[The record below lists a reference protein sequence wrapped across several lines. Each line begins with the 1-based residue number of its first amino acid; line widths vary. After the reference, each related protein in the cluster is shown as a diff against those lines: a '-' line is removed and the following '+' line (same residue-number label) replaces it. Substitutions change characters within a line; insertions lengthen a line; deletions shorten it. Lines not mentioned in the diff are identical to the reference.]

1 MWRLP
6 QIVSV
11 ICLDQSHFMKQ
22 IELDDANWLVF
33 NEKRF
38 ENLLGQ
44 ASSSNFYH

>member
-22 IELDDANWLVF
+22 IELDANWLVF
-33 NEKRF
+33 NEKCS

-44 ASSSNFYH
+44 ASFSNFYH